1 MPSANMRTVLQ
12 MVYLMGILVGTY
24 HQVICIRVLVL
35 PVQHFEY

>member
-24 HQVICIRVLVL
+24 QVERALLVQL
-35 PVQHFEY
+35 